1 MKTIRTVTYCLIPK
15 SFVAGCIRR
24 SDDIISEDYDEIDR
38 RNPPVFI
45 NNTRTQIVVAEGK
58 DARLDCRVS
67 NVGDRTVRAQR
78 LKFLHNVLFNL
89 IDFALASGDFCN
101 PN

>member
-1 MKTIRTVTYCLIPK
+1 MLIFQP
-15 SFVAGCIRR
+15 FFAGCIRR

-45 NNTRTQIVVAEGK
+45 NNTRTQVVVAEGK

-67 NVGDRTVRAQR
+67 NVGNRTVRTACSSAPCAFQSIGLILLGSLGGRMFIPLLPQR
-78 LKFLHNVLFNL
+78 
-89 IDFALASGDFCN
+89 
-101 PN
+101 